1 LFIYFKLPQCKGEIL
16 ELKNTINTMV
26 EQLQTFATEV
36 TRVSLEVGTEG
47 KLGGQAVVKNV
58 GGTWKDL
65 TDNVN
70 LMASN
75 LTNQVRDIAMV
86 CKSVARGDLSQK
98 VTVNVQGE
106 ILELK
111 NTMNT
116 MVEQLRMFAA
126 EVTRVANEVGTEGKL
141 GGQAVVNNV
150 GGTWQDLTVS
160 VNTMA
165 ANLTAQ
171 VRDIANVSKAVARG
185 DLTKKVTV
193 DVQGE
198 ILDLKETINTMV
210 DQLQTFATEVTRVSL
225 EVGTEGK
232 LGGQAVVKDV
242 DGIWKDLTN
251 NVNIM
256 AFNLTTQV
264 RSIAEVTKAVANGDL
279 SKTISV
285 DVGGEISDLKTTVNI
300 MVEKLRMFAAEV
312 TRVSKEVGVEGKLGG
327 QAVVPSVGGTW
338 KDLTDNVNIMA
349 SNLTTQVRSIA
360 QVTKAVADG
369 DLSKKIEVETRGE
382 ILDLKNTVNNM
393 VDQLNVFSA
402 EVTRVAKEVG
412 TEGKLGG
419 QAVVPSVGGTWKDL
433 TDNVNMMA
441 GNLTTQVRSIAQ
453 ITAAA
458 AENDFSRLITVEAS
472 GEMDR

>member
-1 LFIYFKLPQCKGEIL
+1 
-16 ELKNTINTMV
+16 MV
-26 EQLQTFATEV
+26 DQLQTFATEV

-193 DVQGE
+193 NVEGE
-198 ILDLKETINTMV
+198 ILDLKVSIHC
-210 DQLQTFATEVTRVSL
+210 LAYTE
-225 EVGTEGK
+225 
-232 LGGQAVVKDV
+232 
-242 DGIWKDLTN
+242 
-251 NVNIM
+251 
-256 AFNLTTQV
+256 
-264 RSIAEVTKAVANGDL
+264 SI
-279 SKTISV
+279 
-285 DVGGEISDLKTTVNI
+285 
-300 MVEKLRMFAAEV
+300 
-312 TRVSKEVGVEGKLGG
+312 
-327 QAVVPSVGGTW
+327 
-338 KDLTDNVNIMA
+338 
-349 SNLTTQVRSIA
+349 
-360 QVTKAVADG
+360 
-369 DLSKKIEVETRGE
+369 
-382 ILDLKNTVNNM
+382 ILLYTYY
-393 VDQLNVFSA
+393 
-402 EVTRVAKEVG
+402 
-412 TEGKLGG
+412 
-419 QAVVPSVGGTWKDL
+419 
-433 TDNVNMMA
+433 
-441 GNLTTQVRSIAQ
+441 
-453 ITAAA
+453 
-458 AENDFSRLITVEAS
+458 
-472 GEMDR
+472 